1 MKAVIL
7 DMDGLMVDTEPLY
20 KTAWQTAARDLGYD
34 LHDDRYAKL
43 VGRTT
48 DAGERELMAEFGASF
63 PIEAF
68 RGLWPGLWR
77 LEAERGGIHRKPG
90 LTELLAFIREAGL
103 RVAVAT
109 SSEEVYTRPTLEG
122 AGLADHFDVVVTGDQ
137 IVHGKPEPDIYLE
150 AARRLAVAPAE
161 CVAFEDSEAGI
172 MAVSRAGMTGV
183 LVPHWPA
190 SAEATR
196 AAYRVV
202 ENLHDACDV
211 LASLLAPTGR

>member
-34 LHDDRYAKL
+34 LHDERYTKL

-48 DAGERELMAEFGASF
+48 EAGEQVLIAEFGAAF
-63 PIEAF
+63 PLEAF

-77 LEAERGGIHRKPG
+77 LEARRGGIHRKPG
-90 LTELLAFIREAGL
+90 LTELLAFIGGAGL

-122 AGLADHFDVVVTGDQ
+122 AGLADHFEVVVTGDQ
-137 IVHGKPEPDIYLE
+137 VPNGKPAPDIYLE
-150 AARRLAVAPAE
+150 AARRLAVSPSD

-172 MAVSRAGMTGV
+172 IAVSRAGMTGV

-190 SAEATR
+190 SAEAQR
-196 AAYRVV
+196 VAYRVV
-202 ENLHDACDV
+202 ESLHAARGV
-211 LASLLAPTGR
+211 LASLLTPAG

>member
-48 DAGERELMAEFGASF
+48 EAGERVLVAEFGASF
-63 PIEAF
+63 PLEAF
-68 RGLWPGLWR
+68 RELWPGLWR
-77 LEAERGGIHRKPG
+77 LEAGRGGIHRKPG
-90 LTELLAFIREAGL
+90 LTELLAFIADAGL
-103 RVAVAT
+103 PVAVAT
-109 SSEEVYTRPTLEG
+109 SSEELYTRPTLEG
-122 AGLADHFDVVVTGDQ
+122 AGLADYFDVIVTGEQ
-137 IVHGKPEPDIYLE
+137 VQHGKPEPDIYLE
-150 AARRLAVAPAE
+150 AAHRLSVAPAD
-161 CVAFEDSEAGI
+161 CIAFEDSEAGI
-172 MAVSRAGMTGV
+172 IAVSRAGMTGV

-190 SAEATR
+190 SPEAAR

-202 ENLHDACDV
+202 DSLHAGREV
-211 LASLLAPTGR
+211 LASLLAPTGP